1 MYFLIS
7 LGAIITSAIL
17 FCENNNIV
25 VSRVKINKKVKNS
38 IKIVQLSDLH
48 SKEFGKDNKKL
59 LNKVLNENPDL
70 ILLTGDLIDCTSI
83 RYKEIINFISK
94 MSEKIPTYYIPGNHE
109 TRAEKYKEIIKKLRK
124 NNVNVL
130 LNEIRTIN
138 INGNKVNIL
147 GLVEEQGSSEA
158 YIKRAKGEF
167 EYKDYSIIFN
177 EFCKLPG
184 IKIVLSHYPEN
195 FKAIGDKSY
204 YKYKFDLMFSG
215 HAHGGQF
222 RIPLIGGLYAP
233 AQGIFP
239 KYTAGI
245 HKGIKNNLIIRR
257 GLGNSG
263 FPLRLFNKP
272 EIVVVTIENI

>member
-1 MYFLIS
+1 M
-7 LGAIITSAIL
+7 
-17 FCENNNIV
+17 
-25 VSRVKINKKVKNS
+25 
-38 IKIVQLSDLH
+38 
-48 SKEFGKDNKKL
+48 
-59 LNKVLNENPDL
+59 
-70 ILLTGDLIDCTSI
+70 
-83 RYKEIINFISK
+83 
-94 MSEKIPTYYIPGNHE
+94 
-109 TRAEKYKEIIKKLRK
+109 
-124 NNVNVL
+124 
-130 LNEIRTIN
+130 
-138 INGNKVNIL
+138 
-147 GLVEEQGSSEA
+147 
-158 YIKRAKGEF
+158 
-167 EYKDYSIIFN
+167 
-177 EFCKLPG
+177 PG

-245 HKGIKNNLIIRR
+245 HKGIKNNLIISR

>member
-25 VSRVKINKKVKNS
+25 VSRVKINKKVKNP

-70 ILLTGDLIDCTSI
+70 ILLTGDIIDCTSI
-83 RYKEIINFISK
+83 RHKEIINFISK

-138 INGNKVNIL
+138 INGNKVHIL

-158 YIKRAKGEF
+158 LT
-167 EYKDYSIIFN
+167 S
-177 EFCKLPG
+177 
-184 IKIVLSHYPEN
+184 
-195 FKAIGDKSY
+195 
-204 YKYKFDLMFSG
+204 
-215 HAHGGQF
+215 
-222 RIPLIGGLYAP
+222 
-233 AQGIFP
+233 
-239 KYTAGI
+239 
-245 HKGIKNNLIIRR
+245 
-257 GLGNSG
+257 
-263 FPLRLFNKP
+263 
-272 EIVVVTIENI
+272 

>member
-1 MYFLIS
+1 MYFLVS
-7 LGAIITSAIL
+7 LGVIITSAIL

-94 MSEKIPTYYIPGNHE
+94 MSEKISTYYIPGNHE

-177 EFCKLPG
+177 EFCKL
-184 IKIVLSHYPEN
+184 
-195 FKAIGDKSY
+195 
-204 YKYKFDLMFSG
+204 
-215 HAHGGQF
+215 
-222 RIPLIGGLYAP
+222 
-233 AQGIFP
+233 
-239 KYTAGI
+239 
-245 HKGIKNNLIIRR
+245 
-257 GLGNSG
+257 
-263 FPLRLFNKP
+263 
-272 EIVVVTIENI
+272 

>member
-1 MYFLIS
+1 MIK
-7 LGAIITSAIL
+7 
-17 FCENNNIV
+17 
-25 VSRVKINKKVKNS
+25 KI
-38 IKIVQLSDLH
+38 
-48 SKEFGKDNKKL
+48 KEL
-59 LNKVLNENPDL
+59 
-70 ILLTGDLIDCTSI
+70 
-83 RYKEIINFISK
+83 
-94 MSEKIPTYYIPGNHE
+94 YI
-109 TRAEKYKEIIKKLRK
+109 KYKEIIKKLRK

-245 HKGIKNNLIIRR
+245 HKGIKNNLIISR

>member
-83 RYKEIINFISK
+83 RYKEI
-94 MSEKIPTYYIPGNHE
+94 
-109 TRAEKYKEIIKKLRK
+109 
-124 NNVNVL
+124 
-130 LNEIRTIN
+130 
-138 INGNKVNIL
+138 
-147 GLVEEQGSSEA
+147 LVEEQGSSEA

-245 HKGIKNNLIIRR
+245 HKGIKNNLIISR

>member
-167 EYKDYSIIFN
+167 EYKDYAIIFN

-245 HKGIKNNLIIRR
+245 HKGIKNNLIISR